1 MLDRL
6 TKIKLTTCAV
16 ITVIP
21 LALMAIFYLRLPA
34 TFGIGTYTVNA
45 DFVAGGGLYKN
56 ANITYRGVAV
66 GRVESVGLNPNG
78 VTAEMRLNSGTPI
91 PSNVTAT
98 VKSVSA
104 VGEQY
109 IDLVPPSTP
118 PSVKLPMASP
128 VARQNTQIGQDVADL
143 LRRAETLVNSL
154 GDTRL
159 RELLHETFIA
169 ANGSGP
175 ELARLIESARLLV
188 DEANTDYPQVSQVID
203 QAGPFLEAQIRA
215 GADIKSLSDGLARF
229 TSEVHQADPQL
240 RSTLATAPGAID
252 EANTKFSGLRP
263 SLPALAAT
271 LANLGRVG
279 VIYHKSIET
288 LLVVLPAL
296 FAAIATAAGGA
307 PQDEGAKLDFKLDL
321 NDPPPCAVGFLP
333 PPLMRTPADETL
345 RELPPD
351 LYCKVA
357 QNDPSTVRGA
367 RNYP

>member
-6 TKIKLTTCAV
+6 TRVQLAIFAVVTV
-16 ITVIP
+16 ITVVI
-21 LALMAIFYLRLPA
+21 MAIFYLRLPA
-34 TFGIGTYTVNA
+34 AMGIGTYRVTAN
-45 DFVAGGGLYKN
+45 FVAGGGLYKN

-91 PSNVTAT
+91 PSNVHAT

-109 IDLVPPSTP
+109 IDLVPPGSP
-118 PSVKLPMASP
+118 SSVKLRNGSRIE
-128 VARQNTQIGQDVADL
+128 RQNTRIGQDVADL
-143 LRRAETLVNSL
+143 LKRAETLVDSL

-175 ELARLIESARLLV
+175 ELARLFESARLLV
-188 DEANTDYPQVSQVID
+188 DEANANYPQVSQLID
-203 QAGPFLEAQIRA
+203 QAGPFLQSQIRA

-240 RSTLATAPGAID
+240 RSTLATAPGAAD
-252 EANTKFSGLRP
+252 EASTAFSGIPP
-263 SLPALAAT
+263 SVPALAPR

-279 VIYHKSIET
+279 VIYHKSIEQ

-296 FAAIATAAGGA
+296 FAAIETAAGGA
-307 PQDEGAKLDFKLDL
+307 PQDEGAKLDFKV
-321 NDPPPCAVGFLP
+321 NVDPPPCTTGFIP
-333 PPLMRTPADETL
+333 PPLIRTPADETL
-345 RELPPD
+345 
-351 LYCKVA
+351 
-357 QNDPSTVRGA
+357 
-367 RNYP
+367 